1 MRRQH
6 KFRPEINLDKLW
18 SLVGAEKF
26 AELEK
31 EKSTKAPVIDLV
43 QFVSVPPTLT
53 MLYLCLF
60 LLRYEDTPKAMGG
73 LNATVQL
80 LSPCSESLTD
90 PKQ

>member
-18 SLVGAEKF
+18 SLVGPEKF

-43 QFVSVPPTLT
+43 QFVSFIPYAGIEKQFALGF
-53 MLYLCLF
+53 LF
-60 LLRYEDTPKAMGG
+60 DMKRHRRRWAD
-73 LNATVQL
+73 
-80 LSPCSESLTD
+80 
-90 PKQ
+90 

>member
-1 MRRQH
+1 MRNFHLRRQH

-43 QFVSVPPTLT
+43 KFVSFVELS
-53 MLYLCLF
+53 
-60 LLRYEDTPKAMGG
+60 ENDAK
-73 LNATVQL
+73 VQL
-80 LSPCSESLTD
+80 LL
-90 PKQ
+90 